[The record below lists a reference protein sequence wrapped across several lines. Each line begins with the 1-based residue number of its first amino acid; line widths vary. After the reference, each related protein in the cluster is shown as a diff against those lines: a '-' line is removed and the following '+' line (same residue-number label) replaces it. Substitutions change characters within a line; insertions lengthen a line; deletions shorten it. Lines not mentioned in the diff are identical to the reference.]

1 MRESRDFLKELWYDL
16 AGKTYT
22 KREKYPSLE
31 ELKKTQWD
39 NDFEYLLRRNNSF
52 VDDEFIQFMRN
63 RMIMGSFRYGLMEDQ
78 DYGRFD
84 LVQYIR
90 DKQKS
95 FYKTK
100 NLECLVDAANNCLIM
115 FVHGKRLNHEYI
127 YRKEIITIESALMQY
142 KETSNLFYT
151 VYVAKVLM
159 KMYIVY
165 KWHGCKM
172 TALDD
177 KEHAKERI

>member
-39 NDFEYLLRRNNSF
+39 SDFEYLLRRNSSF
-52 VDDEFIQFMRN
+52 VDEEFIQFMRN

-95 FYKTK
+95 FYETK

-127 YRKEIITIESALMQY
+127 HRREIISIESALRKY
-142 KETSNLFYT
+142 KETNNLFYT
-151 VYVAKVLM
+151 VYVAKILM

-165 KWHGCKM
+165 KWRGCKM

-177 KEHAKERI
+177 KEHAKERV